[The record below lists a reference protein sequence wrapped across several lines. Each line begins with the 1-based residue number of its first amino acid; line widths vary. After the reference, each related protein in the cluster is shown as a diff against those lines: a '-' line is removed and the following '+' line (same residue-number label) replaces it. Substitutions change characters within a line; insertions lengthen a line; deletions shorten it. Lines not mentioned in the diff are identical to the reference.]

1 MLTEQLQMPVQPIA
15 DGSIFDFTTFC
26 RRTCFCNKQ
35 QKTGALFLYPRLST
49 IAVLHLRHFETSFTN
64 YKGEEP
70 DANRIIV
77 IRLKTLGAYT
87 NIQIGYTY
95 TALNDY
101 SYFYTLHDIENYY
114 VYDRAK
120 FTYLI
125 DKSKVIFKQRLIDD
139 IDKPFKYVSIELL
152 EGHYLEGHYIDDLSL
167 NALKIFLE

>member
-1 MLTEQLQMPVQPIA
+1 M
-15 DGSIFDFTTFC
+15 
-26 RRTCFCNKQ
+26 Q
-35 QKTGALFLYPRLST
+35 QAAKTGALFLYPRLST

-64 YKGEEP
+64 YKREEP
-70 DANRIIV
+70 DANRSIV

-87 NIQIGYTY
+87 NIQIGYSY
-95 TALNDY
+95 TDLNDY
-101 SYFYTLHDIENYY
+101 SCFYTLHDIENYY

-139 IDKPFKYVSIELL
+139 IDKPFKYISIELL
-152 EGHYLEGHYIDDLSL
+152 EDHYIDDLSL

>member
-1 MLTEQLQMPVQPIA
+1 LFLQQTA
-15 DGSIFDFTTFC
+15 
-26 RRTCFCNKQ
+26 
-35 QKTGALFLYPRLST
+35 KTGALFLYPRLST

-64 YKGEEP
+64 YKREEP
-70 DANRIIV
+70 DANRSIV

-95 TALNDY
+95 TDLNDY

-139 IDKPFKYVSIELL
+139 IDKPFKYISIELL
-152 EGHYLEGHYIDDLSL
+152 EDHYIDDLSL

>member
-1 MLTEQLQMPVQPIA
+1 MFLQQA
-15 DGSIFDFTTFC
+15 A
-26 RRTCFCNKQ
+26 
-35 QKTGALFLYPRLST
+35 KTDALFLYPKLST

-64 YKGEEP
+64 YKREEP

-87 NIQIGYTY
+87 NIKIGYTC
-95 TALNDY
+95 TDLNDY

-125 DKSKVIFKQRLIDD
+125 DKSKVVFKQRLIDD

-152 EGHYLEGHYIDDLSL
+152 EGHYIDDLSL

>member
-1 MLTEQLQMPVQPIA
+1 M
-15 DGSIFDFTTFC
+15 
-26 RRTCFCNKQ
+26 Q
-35 QKTGALFLYPRLST
+35 QTAKTGVLFLYPRLST

-64 YKGEEP
+64 YKREEP

-77 IRLKTLGAYT
+77 IRLKTLGSYT
-87 NIQIGYTY
+87 NIQIGSTY
-95 TALNDY
+95 TDLNDY

-114 VYDRAK
+114 VYGRAK

-152 EGHYLEGHYIDDLSL
+152 EGHYIDDLSL

>member
-15 DGSIFDFTTFC
+15 DGGIFDFTTFC

-35 QKTGALFLYPRLST
+35 QKKGALFLYPRLST
-49 IAVLHLRHFETSFTN
+49 IAVLLLRHFETPFTN
-64 YKGEEP
+64 YKREEP

-77 IRLKTLGAYT
+77 IRLKTLGVYT

-95 TALNDY
+95 TDLNDY
-101 SYFYTLHDIENYY
+101 SCFYTLHDIENYY

-139 IDKPFKYVSIELL
+139 IDKPFKYISIELS
-152 EGHYLEGHYIDDLSL
+152 EDHYIDDLSL

>member
-1 MLTEQLQMPVQPIA
+1 MFLQQTA
-15 DGSIFDFTTFC
+15 
-26 RRTCFCNKQ
+26 
-35 QKTGALFLYPRLST
+35 KTGVLFLYPRLST

-64 YKGEEP
+64 YKREEP

-77 IRLKTLGAYT
+77 IRLKTLGSYT
-87 NIQIGYTY
+87 NIQIGSTY
-95 TALNDY
+95 TDLNDY

-152 EGHYLEGHYIDDLSL
+152 EGHYIDDFCLLYTSPSPRDRG
-167 NALKIFLE
+167 

>member
-1 MLTEQLQMPVQPIA
+1 MFLQQTA
-15 DGSIFDFTTFC
+15 
-26 RRTCFCNKQ
+26 
-35 QKTGALFLYPRLST
+35 KTGALFLYPRLST

-64 YKGEEP
+64 YKREEP

-95 TALNDY
+95 TDLNDY

-139 IDKPFKYVSIELL
+139 IDKPFKYISIELL
-152 EGHYLEGHYIDDLSL
+152 EDHYYRGQKKNLFPPLSWNNLYIKFYFRCS
-167 NALKIFLE
+167 IY

>member
-1 MLTEQLQMPVQPIA
+1 MFLQQA
-15 DGSIFDFTTFC
+15 A
-26 RRTCFCNKQ
+26 
-35 QKTGALFLYPRLST
+35 KTGALFLYPRLST

-64 YKGEEP
+64 YKREEH
-70 DANRIIV
+70 DANIIIV
-77 IRLKTLGAYT
+77 IRLKILGAYT
-87 NIQIGYTY
+87 NIQIEYTY
-95 TALNDY
+95 TDLNDY

-152 EGHYLEGHYIDDLSL
+152 EGHYMDDLSL
-167 NALKIFLE
+167 GLTDTLVTC

>member
-1 MLTEQLQMPVQPIA
+1 MFLQQTA
-15 DGSIFDFTTFC
+15 
-26 RRTCFCNKQ
+26 
-35 QKTGALFLYPRLST
+35 KTGVLFLYPRLST

-64 YKGEEP
+64 YKREEP

-77 IRLKTLGAYT
+77 IRLKTLGSYT
-87 NIQIGYTY
+87 NIQIGSTY
-95 TALNDY
+95 TDLNDY

-125 DKSKVIFKQRLIDD
+125 VKSKVIFKQRLIDD

-152 EGHYLEGHYIDDLSL
+152 EGHYIDDLSL

>member
-15 DGSIFDFTTFC
+15 DGGIFDFTTFC

-49 IAVLHLRHFETSFTN
+49 IAVLLLRHFETSFTN
-64 YKGEEP
+64 YKREEP

-77 IRLKTLGAYT
+77 IRLKTLGVYT

-95 TALNDY
+95 TDLNDY
-101 SYFYTLHDIENYY
+101 SCFYTLHDIENYY

-139 IDKPFKYVSIELL
+139 IDKPFKYVSIELS
-152 EGHYLEGHYIDDLSL
+152 EDHYIDDLSL
-167 NALKIFLE
+167 DALKIFLE

>member
-15 DGSIFDFTTFC
+15 DGGIFDFTTFC

-35 QKTGALFLYPRLST
+35 QKKGALFLYPRLST
-49 IAVLHLRHFETSFTN
+49 IAVLLLRHFETSFTN
-64 YKGEEP
+64 YKREEP

-77 IRLKTLGAYT
+77 IRLKTLGVYT

-95 TALNDY
+95 TDLNDY
-101 SYFYTLHDIENYY
+101 SCFYTLHDIENYY

-139 IDKPFKYVSIELL
+139 IDKPFKYISIELS
-152 EGHYLEGHYIDDLSL
+152 EDHYIDDLSL

>member
-1 MLTEQLQMPVQPIA
+1 M
-15 DGSIFDFTTFC
+15 
-26 RRTCFCNKQ
+26 Q
-35 QKTGALFLYPRLST
+35 QTAKTGALFLYPRLST

-64 YKGEEP
+64 YKREEP
-70 DANRIIV
+70 DVNRIIV

-95 TALNDY
+95 TDLNDY

-114 VYDRAK
+114 VYDRTK

-139 IDKPFKYVSIELL
+139 IDKPFKYISIELL
-152 EGHYLEGHYIDDLSL
+152 EDHYIDDLSL
-167 NALKIFLE
+167 NALKIFLEYYSLAAITIRYT

>member
-1 MLTEQLQMPVQPIA
+1 MFLQQTA
-15 DGSIFDFTTFC
+15 
-26 RRTCFCNKQ
+26 
-35 QKTGALFLYPRLST
+35 KTGVLFLYPRLST
-49 IAVLHLRHFETSFTN
+49 IAVLHLRYFETSFTN
-64 YKGEEP
+64 YKREEP

-77 IRLKTLGAYT
+77 IRLKTLGSYT
-87 NIQIGYTY
+87 NIQIGSTY
-95 TALNDY
+95 TDLNDY

-139 IDKPFKYVSIELL
+139 INKPFKYVSIELL
-152 EGHYLEGHYIDDLSL
+152 EGHYIYDLSL

>member
-1 MLTEQLQMPVQPIA
+1 MFLQQTA
-15 DGSIFDFTTFC
+15 
-26 RRTCFCNKQ
+26 
-35 QKTGALFLYPRLST
+35 KTGALFLYPGLRL
-49 IAVLHLRHFETSFTN
+49 IAVLHLRHLETSFTN
-64 YKGEEP
+64 YKREEP

-77 IRLKTLGAYT
+77 IRLKTLGVYT

-95 TALNDY
+95 TDLNDY
-101 SYFYTLHDIENYY
+101 SCFYTLHDIENYY

-152 EGHYLEGHYIDDLSL
+152 EGHYIDDLSL

>member
-1 MLTEQLQMPVQPIA
+1 MFLQQA
-15 DGSIFDFTTFC
+15 A
-26 RRTCFCNKQ
+26 
-35 QKTGALFLYPRLST
+35 KTGALFLYPRLST

-64 YKGEEP
+64 YKREEP
-70 DANRIIV
+70 DANRSIV

-87 NIQIGYTY
+87 NIQIGYSY
-95 TALNDY
+95 TDLNDY
-101 SYFYTLHDIENYY
+101 SCFYTLHDIENYY

-139 IDKPFKYVSIELL
+139 IDKPFKYISIELL
-152 EGHYLEGHYIDDLSL
+152 EDHYIDDLSL

>member
-1 MLTEQLQMPVQPIA
+1 M
-15 DGSIFDFTTFC
+15 
-26 RRTCFCNKQ
+26 Q
-35 QKTGALFLYPRLST
+35 QTAKTGVLFLYPRLST

-64 YKGEEP
+64 YKREEP

-77 IRLKTLGAYT
+77 IRLKTLGSYT
-87 NIQIGYTY
+87 NIQIGSTC
-95 TALNDY
+95 TDLNDY
-101 SYFYTLHDIENYY
+101 SYFYTLQDIENYY

-152 EGHYLEGHYIDDLSL
+152 EGHYIDDSSL

>member
-1 MLTEQLQMPVQPIA
+1 M
-15 DGSIFDFTTFC
+15 
-26 RRTCFCNKQ
+26 Q
-35 QKTGALFLYPRLST
+35 QTAKTGALFLYPRLST

-64 YKGEEP
+64 YKREEP

-95 TALNDY
+95 TDLNDY

-139 IDKPFKYVSIELL
+139 IDKPFKYISIELL
-152 EGHYLEGHYIDDLSL
+152 EDHYIDDLSL
-167 NALKIFLE
+167 NALKIFLEYYSLAAITIRYT

>member
-1 MLTEQLQMPVQPIA
+1 M
-15 DGSIFDFTTFC
+15 
-26 RRTCFCNKQ
+26 Q
-35 QKTGALFLYPRLST
+35 QTAKIGALFLYPRLST

-64 YKGEEP
+64 YKREEP

-87 NIQIGYTY
+87 NIKIEYTY
-95 TALNDY
+95 TDLNDY

-125 DKSKVIFKQRLIDD
+125 DKSKVVFKQRLIDD

-152 EGHYLEGHYIDDLSL
+152 EGHYIDDLSL

>member
-1 MLTEQLQMPVQPIA
+1 M
-15 DGSIFDFTTFC
+15 
-26 RRTCFCNKQ
+26 Q
-35 QKTGALFLYPRLST
+35 QTAKTGALFLYPRLST

-64 YKGEEP
+64 YKREEP
-70 DANRIIV
+70 DANRSIV

-95 TALNDY
+95 TDLNDY

-139 IDKPFKYVSIELL
+139 IDKPFKYISIELL
-152 EGHYLEGHYIDDLSL
+152 EDHYIDDLSL
-167 NALKIFLE
+167 NALKIFFRIIFAGSYNYSLYIKIFL

>member
-1 MLTEQLQMPVQPIA
+1 MFLQQTA
-15 DGSIFDFTTFC
+15 
-26 RRTCFCNKQ
+26 
-35 QKTGALFLYPRLST
+35 KTGALFLYPRLST

-64 YKGEEP
+64 YKREEP
-70 DANRIIV
+70 DANRSIV

-95 TALNDY
+95 TDLNDY

-139 IDKPFKYVSIELL
+139 IDKPFKYISIELL
-152 EGHYLEGHYIDDLSL
+152 EDHYIDDLSL

>member
-15 DGSIFDFTTFC
+15 DGGIFDFTTFC

-49 IAVLHLRHFETSFTN
+49 IAVLLLRHFETSFTN
-64 YKGEEP
+64 YKREEP

-77 IRLKTLGAYT
+77 IRLKTLGVYT

-95 TALNDY
+95 TDLNDY
-101 SYFYTLHDIENYY
+101 SCFYTLHDIENYY

-139 IDKPFKYVSIELL
+139 IGKPFKYISIELS
-152 EGHYLEGHYIDDLSL
+152 EDHYIDDLSL
-167 NALKIFLE
+167 DALKIFLE

>member
-1 MLTEQLQMPVQPIA
+1 MQAYLFLQQTA
-15 DGSIFDFTTFC
+15 
-26 RRTCFCNKQ
+26 
-35 QKTGALFLYPRLST
+35 KTGALFLYPRLST
-49 IAVLHLRHFETSFTN
+49 IAVLLLRHFETSFTN
-64 YKGEEP
+64 YKREEP

-77 IRLKTLGAYT
+77 IRLKILGAYT
-87 NIQIGYTY
+87 NIQIEYTY
-95 TALNDY
+95 TDLNDY

-152 EGHYLEGHYIDDLSL
+152 EGHYMDDLSL

>member
-1 MLTEQLQMPVQPIA
+1 MFLQQA
-15 DGSIFDFTTFC
+15 A
-26 RRTCFCNKQ
+26 
-35 QKTGALFLYPRLST
+35 KTGALFLYPRLST

-64 YKGEEP
+64 YKREEP
-70 DANRIIV
+70 DANRSIV

-95 TALNDY
+95 TDLNDY
-101 SYFYTLHDIENYY
+101 SCFYTLHDIENYY

-139 IDKPFKYVSIELL
+139 IDKPFKYISIELL
-152 EGHYLEGHYIDDLSL
+152 EDHYIDDLSL

>member
-1 MLTEQLQMPVQPIA
+1 MLTEQLLMPVQPIA

>member
-1 MLTEQLQMPVQPIA
+1 MFLQQTA
-15 DGSIFDFTTFC
+15 
-26 RRTCFCNKQ
+26 
-35 QKTGALFLYPRLST
+35 KTGVLFLYPRLST

-64 YKGEEP
+64 YKREEP

-77 IRLKTLGAYT
+77 IRLKTLGSYT
-87 NIQIGYTY
+87 NIQIGSTY
-95 TALNDY
+95 TDLNDY

-152 EGHYLEGHYIDDLSL
+152 EGHYIDDLYL

>member
-1 MLTEQLQMPVQPIA
+1 MFLQQTA
-15 DGSIFDFTTFC
+15 
-26 RRTCFCNKQ
+26 
-35 QKTGALFLYPRLST
+35 KTGALFLYPRLST

-64 YKGEEP
+64 YKREEP

-77 IRLKTLGAYT
+77 IRLKILGAYT
-87 NIQIGYTY
+87 NIQIGYSY
-95 TALNDY
+95 TDLNDY
-101 SYFYTLHDIENYY
+101 SCFYTLHDIGNYY

-152 EGHYLEGHYIDDLSL
+152 EDHYIDDLSL

>member
-15 DGSIFDFTTFC
+15 DGGIFDFTTFC

-35 QKTGALFLYPRLST
+35 QKTGAIFLYPRLST
-49 IAVLHLRHFETSFTN
+49 IAVLLLRHFETSFTN
-64 YKGEEP
+64 YKREEP

-77 IRLKTLGAYT
+77 IRLKTLGVYT

-95 TALNDY
+95 TDLNDY
-101 SYFYTLHDIENYY
+101 SCFYTLHDIENYY

-139 IDKPFKYVSIELL
+139 IDKPFKYISIELS
-152 EGHYLEGHYIDDLSL
+152 EDHYIDDLSL
-167 NALKIFLE
+167 DALKIFLE